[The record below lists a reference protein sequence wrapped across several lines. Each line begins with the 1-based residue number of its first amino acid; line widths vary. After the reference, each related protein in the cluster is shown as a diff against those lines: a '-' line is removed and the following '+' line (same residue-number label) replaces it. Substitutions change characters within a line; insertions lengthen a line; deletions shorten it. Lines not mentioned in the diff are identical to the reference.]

1 MKKTIIPLGPF
12 HPLLE
17 EAEFFKL
24 YVEGETVVD
33 IDFYTGYMHR
43 GIEKLSASKT
53 WDQTTFVTE
62 RICGIC
68 STSHPIAN
76 VQAIEDLC
84 GCEVPE
90 RAKYIRTIICEL
102 ERIHSHLLWVGL
114 AGHFIGY
121 DTVFMWAWKYR
132 EPVLDICEKLT
143 RNRNHYAMMKPGGI
157 RRDLNND
164 DFPWVHK
171 EMDKIIK
178 STEMLT
184 GAVLDDPV
192 LHARTK
198 GIGVLT
204 REDAISYGTLGPT
217 VRASGI
223 SDDIRTDD
231 PYAAYDRV
239 DWKVI
244 TWESGDVFA
253 KAAVRLLE
261 TIESARIIKQCMDDM
276 PDGPIDANIKSVPA
290 GEGIGHAEAPRGEVF
305 HYVRGDGGNSPVR
318 HKIRAPSFMNIPS
331 FKATCIGHQIA
342 DVALITAAVDP
353 CYCCT
358 ERMAVIDQVTNDVVM
373 SGQELVD
380 LSRNKTE
387 KLKKDFGT
395 SSPVEETMKKLFL
408 ESNIKIRDGIR

>member
-1 MKKTIIPLGPF
+1 MKRTVIPLGPF

-33 IDFYTGYMHR
+33 MELNLGYMHR
-43 GIEKLSASKT
+43 GIEKLSTQKT
-53 WDQTTFVTE
+53 WDQVPFLVE

-68 STSHPIAN
+68 STSHPMAY
-76 VQAIEDLC
+76 VLAVEDL
-84 GCEVPE
+84 GGFKVPE
-90 RAKYIRTIICEL
+90 RADYIRTIICEL

-132 EPVLDICEKLT
+132 EPILDICEKLT
-143 RNRNHYAMMKPGGI
+143 GNRNHYAMMKPGGV
-157 RRDLNND
+157 RRDLNSE
-164 DFPWVHK
+164 DFPWINK
-171 EMDKIIK
+171 ELDKILK
-178 STEMLT
+178 ATDMFT
-184 GAVLDDPV
+184 GAVMDDPV

-198 GIGVLT
+198 GIGILKP
-204 REDAISYGTLGPT
+204 EDAVAYGTLGPT

-223 SDDIRTDD
+223 PDDIRADD

-244 TWESGDVFA
+244 TWDSCDVFG

-261 TIESARIIKQCMDDM
+261 IIESVKIVKQCMNDM
-276 PDGPIDANIKSVPA
+276 PEGPIDAEIKSVPA

-305 HYVRGDGGNSPVR
+305 HYVRGDGGNNPIR
-318 HKIRAPSFMNIPS
+318 HKIRAPSYMNIPS
-331 FKATCIGHQIA
+331 FKATCIGHKIA

-358 ERMAVIDQVTNDVVM
+358 ERMAVLERGKKEFIMT
-373 SGQELVD
+373 GTD
-380 LSRNKTE
+380 LEEQSRKETE
-387 KLKKDFGT
+387 RLKKDYGKI
-395 SSPVEETMKKLFL
+395 SPVEAIAEKLIK
-408 ESNIKIRDGIR
+408 ESQF

>member
-1 MKKTIIPLGPF
+1 MKRTIIPLGPF

-17 EAEFFKL
+17 EAEYFKL

-33 IDFYTGYMHR
+33 IDMRIGYMHR
-43 GIEKLSASKT
+43 GIEKLSTMKN
-53 WDQTTFVTE
+53 WDQSTFVVE

-68 STSHPIAN
+68 STSHPIAYVN
-76 VQAIEDLC
+76 AVEDL
-84 GCEVPE
+84 GDFDVPD
-90 RAKYIRTIICEL
+90 RAKYIRVIICEL
-102 ERIHSHLLWVGL
+102 ERIHSHLLWIGL

-132 EPVLDICEKLT
+132 EPILDICEKLT
-143 RNRNHYAMMKPGGI
+143 GNRNHYAMMKPGGV
-157 RRDLNND
+157 RRDLNED

-171 EMDKIIK
+171 EMDKVIAEM
-178 STEMLT
+178 EMLV

-198 GIGVLT
+198 KIGVLT
-204 REDAISYGTLGPT
+204 REDAIGYATVGPT

-223 SDDIRTDD
+223 ADDIRVDD
-231 PYAAYDRV
+231 PYAAYDRL

-244 TWESGDVFA
+244 TWDSGDVFG

-261 TIESARIIKQCMDDM
+261 TIESAKMIKQCMDDM
-276 PDGPIDANIKSVPA
+276 PDGPIDACIRAVPA

-305 HYVRGDGGNSPVR
+305 HYVRGDGGNSAVR
-318 HKIRAPSFMNIPS
+318 HKIRAPSYVNIPS
-331 FKATCIGHQIA
+331 FKATCVGHTIS

-358 ERMAVIDQVTNDVVM
+358 ERMAVLDRGSGDLIM
-373 SGQELVD
+373 SGKELEKS
-380 LSRNKTE
+380 SREATDR
-387 KLKKDFGT
+387 LKKDYGGPT
-395 SSPVEETMKKLFL
+395 PVEITMEKLLKKP
-408 ESNIKIRDGIR
+408 

>member
-17 EAEFFKL
+17 EAEFYKL

-33 IDFYTGYMHR
+33 VDMRIGYMHR
-43 GIEKLSASKT
+43 GIEKLCTQKT
-53 WDQTTFVTE
+53 WDQVPFVVE

-68 STSHPIAN
+68 STSHPIAYVN
-76 VQAIEDLC
+76 AVEDL
-84 GCEVPE
+84 GGFKVPE
-90 RAKYIRTIICEL
+90 RAEYIRTIICEL

-143 RNRNHYAMMKPGGI
+143 GNRNHYAMMKPGGV
-157 RRDLNND
+157 RRDLKSE

-171 EMDKIIK
+171 EMDKVIA
-178 STEMLT
+178 STEMLV
-184 GAVLDDPV
+184 GAVMDDPV

-198 GIGVLT
+198 GVGILT
-204 REDAISYGTLGPT
+204 KEDAIAYATVGPT
-217 VRASGI
+217 VRASDI
-223 SDDIRTDD
+223 PDDIRTDD

-244 TWESGDVFA
+244 TWDTCDVFA

-261 TIESARIIKQCMDDM
+261 TIESAKIIKQCMDKM
-276 PDGPIDANIKSVPA
+276 PEGPIDANIKSIPA
-290 GEGIGHAEAPRGEVF
+290 GEGIGHAEAPRGEVY
-305 HYVRGDGGNSPVR
+305 HYVRGDGGNFPVR
-318 HKIRAPSFMNIPS
+318 HKVRAPSYVNIPS
-331 FKATCIGHQIA
+331 FKATCIGYKIA

-358 ERMAVIDQVTNDVVM
+358 ERMAVLERNDNKVIMTGKELTESSRKVTE
-373 SGQELVD
+373 Q
-380 LSRNKTE
+380 
-387 KLKKDFGT
+387 LKKDYGAIT
-395 SSPVEETMKKLFL
+395 PVEKAIQKLMMK
-408 ESNIKIRDGIR
+408 EMA

>member
-1 MKKTIIPLGPF
+1 MKRTVIPLGPF

-33 IDFYTGYMHR
+33 VDMRIGYMHR
-43 GIEKLSASKT
+43 GIEKLSTLKN
-53 WDQTTFVTE
+53 WDQSTFVVE

-68 STSHPIAN
+68 STSHPIAYVN
-76 VQAIEDLC
+76 AVEDL
-84 GCEVPE
+84 GGFKVPE
-90 RAKYIRTIICEL
+90 RAEYIRVIICEL

-132 EPVLDICEKLT
+132 EPILDICEKLT
-143 RNRNHYAMMKPGGI
+143 GNRNHYAMMKPGGV
-157 RRDLNND
+157 RRDLKNE
-164 DFPWVHK
+164 DFPWVHR
-171 EMDKIIK
+171 EMDRVIAE
-178 STEMLT
+178 TEMLV
-184 GAVLDDPV
+184 GAVMDDPV
-192 LHARTK
+192 FHARTK

-204 REDAISYGTLGPT
+204 KEDAVAYGTVGPT

-223 SDDIRTDD
+223 PDDIRVDD
-231 PYAAYDRV
+231 PYAAYDRL

-244 TWESGDVFA
+244 TWDSGDVFG

-261 TIESARIIKQCMDDM
+261 IIESARMIKQCMDKM
-276 PDGPIDANIKSVPA
+276 PDGPIDANIRSVPA

-318 HKIRAPSFMNIPS
+318 HKIRAPSYVNIPS
-331 FKATCIGHQIA
+331 FKATCVGHTIS

-358 ERMAVIDQVTNDVVM
+358 ERMAVL
-373 SGQELVD
+373 E
-380 LSRNKTE
+380 R
-387 KLKKDFGT
+387 GT
-395 SSPVEETMKKLFL
+395 GGP
-408 ESNIKIRDGIR
+408 RG

>member
-1 MKKTIIPLGPF
+1 MKRTVVPLGPF

-33 IDFYTGYMHR
+33 IDMRIGYMHR
-43 GIEKLSASKT
+43 GIEKLSTMKN
-53 WDQTTFVTE
+53 WDQSTFVVE

-68 STSHPIAN
+68 STSHPIAYVN
-76 VQAIEDLC
+76 AVEDL
-84 GCEVPE
+84 GGFTIPE
-90 RAKYIRTIICEL
+90 RAKYIRVIICEL

-132 EPVLDICEKLT
+132 EPILDICEKLT
-143 RNRNHYAMMKPGGI
+143 GNRNHYAMMKPGGV
-157 RRDLNND
+157 RRDLNSE

-171 EMDKIIK
+171 EMDKIIAEM
-178 STEMLT
+178 EMLV
-184 GAVLDDPV
+184 GAVVDDPV

-198 GIGVLT
+198 GIGVLSK
-204 REDAISYGTLGPT
+204 EDAFGYGTVGPT

-223 SDDIRTDD
+223 PDDIRVDD
-231 PYAAYDRV
+231 PYAAYDSL

-244 TWESGDVFA
+244 TWESGDVFG
-253 KAAVRLLE
+253 KAAVRILE
-261 TIESARIIKQCMDDM
+261 IIESAKMIKQCMDEM

-305 HYVRGDGGNSPVR
+305 HYVRGDGGNSAVR
-318 HKIRAPSFMNIPS
+318 HKIRAPSYTNIPS
-331 FKATCIGHQIA
+331 FKATCIGHTIS

-358 ERMAVIDQVTNDVVM
+358 ERMAVLERGTDNIILSGKELSECSRRVTED
-373 SGQELVD
+373 
-380 LSRNKTE
+380 
-387 KLKKDFGT
+387 LKKDFGKPT
-395 SSPVEETMKKLFL
+395 PVEQLVARL
-408 ESNIKIRDGIR
+408 L

>member
-17 EAEFFKL
+17 EAEFYKL

-33 IDFYTGYMHR
+33 VDMRIGYMHR
-43 GIEKLSASKT
+43 GIEQLCTQKT
-53 WDQTTFVTE
+53 WDQVPFVVE

-68 STSHPIAN
+68 STSHPIAYVN
-76 VQAIEDLC
+76 AVEDL
-84 GCEVPE
+84 GGFKVPE
-90 RAKYIRTIICEL
+90 RAEYIRTIICEL

-143 RNRNHYAMMKPGGI
+143 GNRNHYAMMKPGGV
-157 RRDLNND
+157 RRDLKSE

-171 EMDKIIK
+171 EMDKVIA
-178 STEMLT
+178 STEMLV
-184 GAVLDDPV
+184 GAVMDDPV

-198 GIGVLT
+198 GIGILT
-204 REDAISYGTLGPT
+204 KEDAIAYATVGPT
-217 VRASGI
+217 VRASDI
-223 SDDIRTDD
+223 PDDIRTDD
-231 PYAAYDRV
+231 PYAAYDRI

-244 TWESGDVFA
+244 TWDTCDVFA

-261 TIESARIIKQCMDDM
+261 IIESAKIIKQCMDKM
-276 PDGPIDANIKSVPA
+276 PEGPIDAHIKSIPA
-290 GEGIGHAEAPRGEVF
+290 GEGIGHAEAPRGEVY
-305 HYVRGDGGNSPVR
+305 HYVRGNGGNFPVR
-318 HKIRAPSFMNIPS
+318 HKVRAPSYVNIPS
-331 FKATCIGHQIA
+331 FKATCIGYKIA

-358 ERMAVIDQVTNDVVM
+358 ERMAVLERNDSRVIMTGKELTESSRKVTE
-373 SGQELVD
+373 Q
-380 LSRNKTE
+380 
-387 KLKKDFGT
+387 LKKDYGAIT
-395 SSPVEETMKKLFL
+395 PVEKAIQKLMMK
-408 ESNIKIRDGIR
+408 EMA

>member
-1 MKKTIIPLGPF
+1 MKRTVIPLGPF

-17 EAEFFKL
+17 EAEHFKL
-24 YVEGETVVD
+24 IVEGETVVD
-33 IDFYTGYMHR
+33 VDMRIGYMHR
-43 GIEKLSASKT
+43 GIEKISTYKT
-53 WDQTTFVTE
+53 YDQSTFVVE

-68 STSHPIAN
+68 STSHPIAYVN
-76 VQAIEDLC
+76 AVEDL
-84 GCEVPE
+84 GGFQSQIPE
-90 RAKYIRTIICEL
+90 RALYIRNIICEL

-132 EPVLDICEKLT
+132 EPILDICEKLT
-143 RNRNHYAMMKPGGI
+143 GNRNHYAMMKPGGV
-157 RRDLNND
+157 RRDLNNE
-164 DFPWVHK
+164 DFPWVHQ
-171 EMDKIIK
+171 EMDKVIK
-178 STEMLT
+178 STEMLV

-198 GIGVLT
+198 GVGVLSK
-204 REDAISYGTLGPT
+204 EDAIAYGTLGPT

-223 SDDIRTDD
+223 PDDIRVDD

-244 TWESGDVFA
+244 TWDSGDVFG

-261 TIESARIIKQCMDDM
+261 IIESAKIIKQSMDDM
-276 PDGPIDANIKSVPA
+276 PDGPIDASIKSVPA

-318 HKIRAPSFMNIPS
+318 HKIRAPSYMNIPS
-331 FKATCIGHQIA
+331 FKATCVGHTIA
-342 DVALITAAVDP
+342 DVAIITAAVDP

-358 ERMAVIDQVTNDVVM
+358 ERMAILERGTNRLIM
-373 SGQELVD
+373 SGKELEES
-380 LSRNKTE
+380 SREKT
-387 KLKKDFGT
+387 KRLKEDYGEVT
-395 SSPVEETMKKLFL
+395 PVEKTAKKLL
-408 ESNIKIRDGIR
+408 ENT

>member
-1 MKKTIIPLGPF
+1 MKRTIVPLGPF

-17 EAEFFKL
+17 EAEFFTL

-33 IDFYTGYMHR
+33 VDVRVGYMHR
-43 GIEKLSASKT
+43 GIEKLSTQKT
-53 WDQTTFVTE
+53 WDQVPFLVE

-68 STSHPIAN
+68 STSHPMAY
-76 VQAIEDLC
+76 VLAVEDL
-84 GCEVPE
+84 GGFAVPE
-90 RAKYIRTIICEL
+90 RADYIRTIICEL
-102 ERIHSHLLWVGL
+102 ERVHSHLLWVGL

-132 EPVLDICEKLT
+132 EPILDICEKLT
-143 RNRNHYAMMKPGGI
+143 GNRNHYAMMKPGGV
-157 RRDLNND
+157 RRDLD
-164 DFPWVHK
+164 PADFPWVHR
-171 EMDKIIK
+171 ELDKITA

-198 GIGVLT
+198 GIGVLSKK
-204 REDAISYGTLGPT
+204 DAVAYGTLGPT

-223 SDDIRTDD
+223 PDDIRADD

-244 TWESGDVFA
+244 TWEGGDVFA

-261 TIESARIIKQCMDDM
+261 IIESVKIIKQCMDAM
-276 PDGPIDANIKSVPA
+276 PEGPIDAHIKAVPA

-305 HYVRGDGGNSPVR
+305 HYVRGDGGNSPIR
-318 HKIRAPSFMNIPS
+318 HKIRAPSYMNIPS
-331 FKATCIGHQIA
+331 FKATCVGHTIA

-358 ERMAVIDQVTNDVVM
+358 ERMAVIERGTNNLVM
-373 SGQELVD
+373 SGRELETI
-380 LSRNKTE
+380 SRAATLKI
-387 KLKKDFGT
+387 KKDSGPT
-395 SSPVEETMKKLFL
+395 PVELTAAKLL
-408 ESNIKIRDGIR
+408 AGSTHSAKGTV

>member
-33 IDFYTGYMHR
+33 VDVRIGYMHR
-43 GIEKLSASKT
+43 GIEKLSTEKT
-53 WDQTTFVTE
+53 WDQSTFLVE

-68 STSHPIAN
+68 STSHPIAYVN
-76 VQAIEDLC
+76 AVEDL
-84 GCEVPE
+84 GNFTVPE
-90 RAKYIRTIICEL
+90 RAEYIRTIVCEL

-121 DTVFMWAWKYR
+121 DTLFMWAWKYR

-143 RNRNHYAMMKPGGI
+143 GNRNHYAMMKPGGV
-157 RRDLNND
+157 RRDFDNN

-178 STEMLT
+178 EMEMLI
-184 GAVLDDPV
+184 GAVIDDPV

-198 GIGVLT
+198 GIGVLSK
-204 REDAISYGTLGPT
+204 EDAIGYGTVGPT

-223 SDDIRTDD
+223 PDDIRTDG
-231 PYAAYDRV
+231 PYAAYDRL

-244 TWESGDVFA
+244 TWDSGDVFA

-261 TIESARIIKQCMDDM
+261 IIESAKIIKQCMDDM
-276 PDGPIDANIKSVPA
+276 PDGPIDAKIKTIPA

-305 HYVRGDGGNSPVR
+305 HYVRGDGGLSPVR
-318 HKIRAPSFMNIPS
+318 HKIRAPSYTNIPS
-331 FKATCIGHQIA
+331 FKATCIGHTIS
-342 DVALITAAVDP
+342 DVALVTAAVDP

-358 ERMAVIDQVTNDVVM
+358 ERMAVLEPGTDKVIM
-373 SGQELVD
+373 SGRELTEC
-380 LSRNKTE
+380 SRAATR
-387 KLKKDFGT
+387 KLKNDFGEIT
-395 SSPVEETMKKLFL
+395 PVEKVMEKM
-408 ESNIKIRDGIR
+408 IKQ

>member
-1 MKKTIIPLGPF
+1 MKRTVVPLGPF

-33 IDFYTGYMHR
+33 IDMRIGYMHR
-43 GIEKLSASKT
+43 GIEKLSTLKN
-53 WDQTTFVTE
+53 WDQSTFVVE

-68 STSHPIAN
+68 STSHPIAYVN
-76 VQAIEDLC
+76 AVEDL
-84 GCEVPE
+84 GQFDIPE
-90 RAKYIRTIICEL
+90 RAEYIRVIICEL

-132 EPVLDICEKLT
+132 EPILDICEKLT
-143 RNRNHYAMMKPGGI
+143 GNRNHYAMMKPGGI

-171 EMDKIIK
+171 EMDKVIK
-178 STEMLT
+178 EMEMLV

-204 REDAISYGTLGPT
+204 PEDAVGYATVGPT

-223 SDDIRTDD
+223 PDDIRVDD
-231 PYAAYDRV
+231 PYAAYDRL

-244 TWESGDVFA
+244 TWDSCDVFA

-261 TIESARIIKQCMDDM
+261 IIESAKMIKQAMDDM
-276 PDGPIDANIKSVPA
+276 PGGPIDAHIKSVPA

-305 HYVRGDGGNSPVR
+305 HYVRGDGGNSPIR
-318 HKIRAPSFMNIPS
+318 HKIRAPSYVNIPS
-331 FKATCIGHQIA
+331 FKATCVGHTIS

-358 ERMAVIDQVTNDVVM
+358 ERMAVFERGSDEAVM
-373 SGQELVD
+373 SGKD
-380 LSRNKTE
+380 LTESSRSVTRR
-387 KLKKDFGT
+387 LKKDYGAET
-395 SSPVEETMKKLFL
+395 PVEKMVAKLMK
-408 ESNIKIRDGIR
+408 GQ

>member
-17 EAEFFKL
+17 EAEYFKL

-33 IDFYTGYMHR
+33 ADLRVGYMHR
-43 GIEKLSASKT
+43 GIEKLSTEKN
-53 WDQTTFVTE
+53 WDQSTFVVE

-68 STSHPIAN
+68 STSHPIAFVN
-76 VQAIEDLC
+76 AVEDL
-84 GCEVPE
+84 GGFEIPE
-90 RAKYIRTIICEL
+90 RAKYIRCIICEL

-121 DTVFMWAWKYR
+121 DTLFMWAWKYR

-143 RNRNHYAMMKPGGI
+143 GNRNHYAMMKPGGV
-157 RRDLNND
+157 RRDIDNG

-171 EMDKIIK
+171 EMDKVIGEM
-178 STEMLT
+178 EMLA
-184 GAVLDDPV
+184 GAVIDDPV

-198 GIGVLT
+198 NIGVLT
-204 REDAISYGTLGPT
+204 KEDAIAYGTVGPT

-223 SDDIRTDD
+223 PDDIRVDD
-231 PYAAYDRV
+231 PYAAYDRI

-253 KAAVRLLE
+253 KAAVRILE
-261 TIESARIIKQCMDDM
+261 TIESCRIIKRCMDDM
-276 PDGPIDANIKSVPA
+276 PDGPIDANIRAVPA
-290 GEGIGHAEAPRGEVF
+290 GEGIGHAEAPRGEVY
-305 HYVRGDGGNSPVR
+305 HYVRGDGGNSAIR
-318 HKIRAPSFMNIPS
+318 HKIRAPSFVNIPS
-331 FKATCIGHQIA
+331 FKATCIGHTIS

-358 ERMAVIDQVTNDVVM
+358 ERMAVFDRSTDDLVM
-373 SGQELVD
+373 SGEELAAC
-380 LSRNKTE
+380 SREATRRIRE
-387 KLKKDFGT
+387 DYGGPT
-395 SSPVEETMKKLFL
+395 PVEKTMMKLL
-408 ESNIKIRDGIR
+408 RKE

>member
-33 IDFYTGYMHR
+33 ADIEIGYMHR
-43 GIEKLSASKT
+43 GIEKLSQQKT
-53 WDQTTFVTE
+53 WDQVPFLVE

-68 STSHPIAN
+68 STSHPMAY
-76 VQAIEDLC
+76 VLAVEDLC
-84 GCEVPE
+84 GVQAPP
-90 RAKYIRTIICEL
+90 RGQYIRTIICEL

-132 EPVLDICEKLT
+132 EPILDICEKLT
-143 RNRNHYAMMKPGGI
+143 GNRNHYAMMKPGGV
-157 RRDLNND
+157 RRDLNSA
-164 DFPWVHK
+164 DFGWINK
-171 EMDKIIK
+171 ELDKIIK

-198 GIGVLT
+198 GIGILSK
-204 REDAISYGTLGPT
+204 EDAIAYGTLGPT

-223 SDDIRTDD
+223 PDDIRTDD
-231 PYAAYDRV
+231 PYDAYDKT
-239 DWKVI
+239 DWNVI
-244 TWESGDVFA
+244 TWETGDVFG

-261 TIESARIIKQCMDDM
+261 IIESIKIVKQCMNDI
-276 PDGPIDANIKSVPA
+276 PDGPIDAGIKSVPA
-290 GEGIGHAEAPRGEVF
+290 GEGIGHAEAPRGEVY
-305 HYVRGDGGNSPVR
+305 HYVRGDGGNSPIR
-318 HKIRAPSFMNIPS
+318 HKIRAPSYMNIPS
-331 FKATCIGHQIA
+331 FKATCIGHKIS
-342 DVALITAAVDP
+342 DVALVTAAVDP

-358 ERMAVIDQVTNDVVM
+358 ERMAVLDKDSDKIVM
-373 SGQELVD
+373 TGQELVD
-380 LSRNKTE
+380 MSRKKTE
-387 KLKKDFGT
+387 LFKNDKDEIPQAEKVAQKLMADLNK
-395 SSPVEETMKKLFL
+395 
-408 ESNIKIRDGIR
+408 

>member
-1 MKKTIIPLGPF
+1 MKKTIVPLGPF

-33 IDFYTGYMHR
+33 AEINIGYMHR
-43 GIEKLSASKT
+43 GIEKLSSMKT
-53 WDQTTFVTE
+53 WDQAAFIVE

-68 STSHPIAN
+68 STSHPIAY
-76 VQAIEDLC
+76 VLGVEDLC
-84 GCEVPE
+84 DVQPPP
-90 RAKYIRTIICEL
+90 RAQYIRPIICEL

-132 EPVLDICEKLT
+132 EPILDVCEKLSG
-143 RNRNHYAMMKPGGI
+143 NRNHYAMMKPGGV

-171 EMDKIIK
+171 EMDKVIK
-178 STEMLT
+178 STEMLV

-204 REDAISYGTLGPT
+204 KEDAVAYGTVGPT

-231 PYAAYDRV
+231 PYDAYDKI
-239 DWKVI
+239 DWNVI
-244 TWESGDVFA
+244 TWDSCDVFA

-261 TIESARIIKQCMDDM
+261 IIESAKIIKQCMDDM
-276 PDGPIDANIKSVPA
+276 PDGQIDAKIKSVPP
-290 GEGIGHAEAPRGEVF
+290 GEGIGHAEAPRGEVY

-318 HKIRAPSFMNIPS
+318 HKIRAPSYMNIPS
-331 FKATCIGHQIA
+331 YKATCIGHTIS
-342 DVALITAAVDP
+342 DVALVTAAVDP

-358 ERMAVIDQVTNDVVM
+358 ERMAVLEKDTNNIVM
-373 SGQELVD
+373 SGQELVE
-380 LSRNKTE
+380 LSRKKTE
-387 KLKKDFGT
+387 RYKNHKDEIPT
-395 SSPVEETMKKLFL
+395 AEQVAKQLIAELNK
-408 ESNIKIRDGIR
+408 

>member
-17 EAEFFKL
+17 EAEFYKL

-33 IDFYTGYMHR
+33 VDMRIGYTHR
-43 GIEKLSASKT
+43 GIEKLSTSKT
-53 WDQTTFVTE
+53 WDQVPFVVE

-68 STSHPIAN
+68 STSHPMAY
-76 VQAIEDLC
+76 VLAVEDL
-84 GCEVPE
+84 GGFKVPA
-90 RAKYIRTIICEL
+90 RADYIRSIICEL

-143 RNRNHYAMMKPGGI
+143 GNRNHYAMMKPGGV
-157 RRDLNND
+157 RRDLNRE
-164 DFPWVHK
+164 DFPWVHR
-171 EMDKIIK
+171 EMDKIKK
-178 STEMLT
+178 STEMLI
-184 GAVLDDPV
+184 GAVMDDPV

-198 GIGVLT
+198 GVGVLT
-204 REDAISYGTLGPT
+204 REDAIAYGTLGPT

-223 SDDIRTDD
+223 PDDIRVDD

-244 TWESGDVFA
+244 TWDSCDVFA

-261 TIESARIIKQCMDDM
+261 IIESIKIVKQCMDDM
-276 PDGPIDANIKSVPA
+276 PDGPIDAHIKSIPA
-290 GEGIGHAEAPRGEVF
+290 GEGVGHAEAPRGEVL

-331 FKATCIGHQIA
+331 FKATCVGYKIA

-358 ERMAVIDQVTNDVVM
+358 ERMAVLERGTNTVIM
-373 SGQELVD
+373 SGRELEEC
-380 LSRNKTE
+380 SRKETE
-387 KLKKDFGT
+387 RLRKDCGIL
-395 SSPVEETMKKLFL
+395 SPVEQTAKKLL
-408 ESNIKIRDGIR
+408 TEVNV

>member
-1 MKKTIIPLGPF
+1 MKRTIIPLGPF

-33 IDFYTGYMHR
+33 MDVRIGYMHR
-43 GIEKLSASKT
+43 GIEKLCTQKT
-53 WDQTTFVTE
+53 WDQVPFVVE

-68 STSHPIAN
+68 STSHPMAY
-76 VQAIEDLC
+76 VLAVEDLARC
-84 GCEVPE
+84 KVPE
-90 RAKYIRTIICEL
+90 RADYIRVITCEL
-102 ERIHSHLLWVGL
+102 ERIHSHLLWMGL

-143 RNRNHYAMMKPGGI
+143 GNRNHYAMMKPGGV
-157 RRDLNND
+157 RRDLKKE

-171 EMDKIIK
+171 ELDKITK
-178 STEMLT
+178 STEMLI

-204 REDAISYGTLGPT
+204 KEDAIAYGTLGPT

-223 SDDIRTDD
+223 PDDIRVDD
-231 PYAAYDRV
+231 PYSVYDRV

-261 TIESARIIKQCMDDM
+261 ILESVKIVKQCMDDI
-276 PDGPIDANIKSVPA
+276 PDGPIDANIRSVPA

-305 HYVRGDGGNSPVR
+305 HYVRGNGGNSPIR
-318 HKIRAPSFMNIPS
+318 HKIRAPSYMNIPS
-331 FKATCIGHQIA
+331 FKATCIGHKIS

-358 ERMAVIDQVTNDVVM
+358 ERMAVLERGTDRIVM
-373 SGQELVD
+373 SGRELEES
-380 LSRNKTE
+380 SRKETE
-387 KLKKDFGT
+387 RLRKEFGII
-395 SSPVEETMKKLFL
+395 SRVEETARKLL
-408 ESNIKIRDGIR
+408 KELNT

>member
-17 EAEFFKL
+17 EAEFYAL

-33 IDFYTGYMHR
+33 VDMRIGYMHR
-43 GIEKLSASKT
+43 GIEKLSTQKT
-53 WDQTTFVTE
+53 WDQVPFVVE

-68 STSHPIAN
+68 STSHPIAYVN
-76 VQAIEDLC
+76 AVEDL
-84 GCEVPE
+84 GGFKVPE
-90 RAKYIRTIICEL
+90 RAEYIRTIIAEL

-132 EPVLDICEKLT
+132 EPILDICEKLT
-143 RNRNHYAMMKPGGI
+143 GNRNHYAMMKPGGV
-157 RRDLNND
+157 RRDIKSE

-171 EMDKIIK
+171 EMDKVIAA
-178 STEMLT
+178 TEMLT

-198 GIGVLT
+198 GVGILT
-204 REDAISYGTLGPT
+204 KEDAIAYATVGPT
-217 VRASGI
+217 VRGSDI
-223 SDDIRTDD
+223 PDDIRVDD
-231 PYAAYDRV
+231 PYAAYDRI

-244 TWESGDVFA
+244 TWDTCDVFA

-261 TIESARIIKQCMDDM
+261 TIESAKIIKQCMDKM
-276 PDGPIDANIKSVPA
+276 PEGPIDANIKSIPA
-290 GEGIGHAEAPRGEVF
+290 GEGIGHAEAPRGEVY
-305 HYVRGDGGNSPVR
+305 HYVRGNGGNFPIR
-318 HKIRAPSFMNIPS
+318 HKVRAPSYTNIPS
-331 FKATCIGHQIA
+331 FKATCVGETIS

-358 ERMAVIDQVTNDVVM
+358 ERMAVLERNDNRIIMTGKELTESSRKVTE
-373 SGQELVD
+373 Q
-380 LSRNKTE
+380 
-387 KLKKDFGT
+387 LKKDYGAVT
-395 SSPVEETMKKLFL
+395 PVEETIRKLMMK
-408 ESNIKIRDGIR
+408 EMV